1 MCSLIEQQKSLYL
14 LVRESIVI
22 LNQIIEMSVSVH
34 DCHKQLEEWA
44 EREAK
49 NAAKETEQGKYLS
62 YLEALKDKAIDEVKE
77 ANVSDELKGTLN
89 NLFAF
94 VNITWSRKLP
104 PRPKQIASR

>member
-1 MCSLIEQQKSLYL
+1 
-14 LVRESIVI
+14 
-22 LNQIIEMSVSVH
+22 
-34 DCHKQLEEWA
+34 
-44 EREAK
+44 
-49 NAAKETEQGKYLS
+49 LS
-62 YLEALKDKAIDEVKE
+62 YLEALKAKAIDEVKE